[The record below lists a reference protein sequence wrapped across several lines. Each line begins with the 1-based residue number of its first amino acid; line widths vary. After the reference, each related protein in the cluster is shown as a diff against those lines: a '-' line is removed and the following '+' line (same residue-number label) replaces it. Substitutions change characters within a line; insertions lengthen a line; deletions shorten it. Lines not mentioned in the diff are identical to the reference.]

1 MGLLD
6 KQHTS
11 EMNNLTK
18 RRSGI
23 VLLAFILAFVV
34 LICTVGDLQF
44 VKHEEISEATSV
56 KHTRTLKIQGFRGK
70 ILDVNGIP
78 LAQDEVSYNLEF
90 YREYNLKSEREQY
103 TNAIIFAIELAQKYN
118 REIDTTFAITK
129 NDAGE
134 YYFYWGNVSKEVSK
148 KREDKWRSDFY
159 FADSKGLKMSP
170 YEMYL
175 EMRERYV
182 IPEDMDDEKAFKVLG
197 IWQDSIQSYWSS
209 KSITILTNIS
219 LELATAIESYSYELT
234 GFNVTEKSKRVYPQG
249 MVGSHI
255 VGYLGR
261 ITAENR
267 DYYDERNYDIESL
280 VGVSGI
286 ESVMEAELTGSSG
299 ERSGQRVVEV
309 TSGGRI
315 IKELSYDEPRSGNN
329 VYLTIDNNLQRVA
342 EEALRK
348 NIAEIKVRQLNEYN
362 DPKNTDRYIKLV
374 EERGGKEIQFAQ
386 VGAVVVMDVTNG
398 NVRALVSEPNYD
410 PNMFS
415 QGISQKDLDA
425 IINDEAKPLFNKAIS
440 SSDTPGSIFKLGM
453 SLAGLEEGAITPTET
468 IEDLGE
474 YKKYVSGSEK
484 GPMCG
489 WYRDNH
495 ETHGHINV
503 ISAINYSCN
512 YFYYELADRLGIE
525 KIKKWATNLGL
536 LDKTNIELTGEKI
549 GIVGDQKTLY
559 DSSRDIN
566 DQDTSLPYLV
576 AKQLVTIL
584 KECAAASG
592 KNLSDDEI
600 NRIMYRC
607 FEMVGKSR
615 TEIFDE
621 VQSMLVNEYGMSKT
635 KVRDD
640 TRYKLYSSIVQIT
653 WTNTTTIQTGI
664 GQSITTVTPIA
675 VARYISALVNGG
687 YVYDAH
693 IVDKVTSPTGE
704 LVYEQQPTLVR
715 KLDIQQEN
723 LDVIKRGMRDMVNE
737 SEDRYSSTARNYF
750 DEFKYKEQLG
760 GKTGTAQVSQ
770 INLEDN
776 AWFVAFAPYEKP
788 EIAIVVYIPNGRSG
802 SMASSTVKEIAE
814 YYLDLKYAVEDDA
827 LPEDNSVIY

>member
-1 MGLLD
+1 MGLLNRENN
-6 KQHTS
+6 S
-11 EMNNLTK
+11 ESNITK
-18 RRSGI
+18 RRSSI
-23 VLLAFILAFVV
+23 VLLAFIVAFII
-34 LICTVGDLQF
+34 LICSVADLQF
-44 VKHEEISEATSV
+44 IKQEKFAEVASV
-56 KHTRTLKIQGFRGK
+56 KHTRTLKIQGSRGK

-78 LAQDEVSYNLEF
+78 LAQDEISYNLEF

-103 TNAIIFAIELAQKYN
+103 TNSIIFAIDLAKKYN
-118 REIDTTFAITK
+118 RDILTTFAITK
-129 NDAGE
+129 NDMGE
-134 YYFYWGNVSKEVSK
+134 FFFDWGNVGEETAQ
-148 KREDKWRSDFY
+148 KRETKWRSDFY
-159 FADSKGLKMSP
+159 FSDSKGLKMSP
-170 YEMYL
+170 YEMYM

-182 IPEDMDDEKAFKVLG
+182 IPEDMSDEMAFKVLG
-197 IWQDSIQSYWSS
+197 VWQDSIQSYWSS
-209 KSITILTNIS
+209 KSITVLSNIS
-219 LELATAIESYSYELT
+219 LELATAIESYSYELN
-234 GFNVTEKSKRVYPQG
+234 GFNVTEKTMRVYPQG
-249 MVGSHI
+249 MVGSHV

-267 DYYDERNYDIESL
+267 KYYDDNKYDIESL

-299 ERSGQRVVEV
+299 ERIGQRVVEV

-315 IKELSYDEPRSGNN
+315 LSEISYDEPQSGNN

-348 NIAEIKVRQLNEYN
+348 NIAEIKGRQLSEYN
-362 DPKNTDRYIKLV
+362 DPKNTQRYLNLV
-374 EERGGKEIQFAQ
+374 AERGGKEIKFAQ
-386 VGAVVVMDVTNG
+386 VGAAVVMDVTNG
-398 NVRALVSEPNYD
+398 DVLALVSEPNYD
-410 PNMFS
+410 PNLFS
-415 QGISQKDLDA
+415 QGISQADLDS
-425 IINDEAKPLFNKAIS
+425 IINDDAKPLFNKAIS

-453 SLAGLEEGAITPTET
+453 SLAGLEEGAITANET

-474 YKKYVSGSEK
+474 YKKYVSGTEK

-489 WYRDNH
+489 WYRDNY

-503 ISAINYSCN
+503 VSAINYSCN

-536 LDKTNIELTGEKI
+536 LDKTNIELTGESV

-559 DSSRDIN
+559 DNTRDIN

-576 AKQLVTIL
+576 SKQVKTIIE
-584 KECAAASG
+584 ECAAASG
-592 KNLSDDEI
+592 VNLTEDEI
-600 NRIMYRC
+600 SKLILRC
-607 FEMVGKSR
+607 FEMVGKTR
-615 TEIFDE
+615 NEIFDE
-621 VQSMLVNEYGMSKT
+621 VQMMLVDEYGMSRS

-640 TRYKLYSSIVQIT
+640 TRYKIYSSIVQIT

-675 VARYISALVNGG
+675 VARYIAALVNGG
-687 YVYDAH
+687 NVYDAH

-715 KLDIQQEN
+715 KLDIKPEN

-814 YYLDLKYAVEDDA
+814 YYLDLKYAVEDDS
-827 LPEDNSVIY
+827 LPNDNSLIY

>member
-1 MGLLD
+1 MLIR
-6 KQHTS
+6 KENEFNS
-11 EMNNLTK
+11 NSTK
-18 RRSGI
+18 HRSFF
-23 VLLAFILAFVV
+23 VLLVFVVAFII
-34 LICTVGDLQF
+34 LICSLIDLQF
-44 VKHEEISEATSV
+44 IRRDKIAAATSI
-56 KHTRTLKIQGFRGK
+56 KHTRTLKIEGTRGK
-70 ILDVNGIP
+70 ILDTNGIP

-90 YREYNLKSEREQY
+90 YREYNLKSERELY
-103 TNAIIFAIELAQKYN
+103 TQSIIFAIELINKYG
-118 REIDTTFAITK
+118 RDVQTTFAISK

-134 YYFYWGNVSKEVSK
+134 YCFDWGNVSAETAQ
-148 KREDKWRSDFY
+148 KRENTWRSDFY
-159 FADSKGLKMSP
+159 FADSKGKKMEP
-170 YEMYL
+170 KEMYL

-182 IPEDMDDEKAFKVLG
+182 IPQDMSDEMAFKVLG
-197 IWQDSIQSYWSS
+197 IWQDSIQSYWAS
-209 KSITILTNIS
+209 KSITILKNIS
-219 LELATAIESYSYELT
+219 LELVTAIESYSYELV
-234 GFNVTEKSKRVYPQG
+234 GFNITEKSLRVYPQG
-249 MVGSHI
+249 TVGSHI

-267 DYYDERNYDIESL
+267 AYYDSLKYDIESL

-315 IKELSYDEPRSGNN
+315 LSEISYNSPQNGNN

-348 NIAEIKVRQLNEYN
+348 NIEEIRQRQLEEYN
-362 DPKNTDRYIKLV
+362 KNTQRYIKLV
-374 EERGGKEIQFAQ
+374 EERGGKEIQFAT
-386 VGAVVVMDVTNG
+386 VGAVVVMDVTDG
-398 NVRALVSEPNYD
+398 DVLALVSEPNYD
-410 PNMFS
+410 PNLFS

-425 IINDEAKPLFNKAIS
+425 IINNEAKPLFNKAIS

-453 SLAGLEEGAITPTET
+453 SLAGLEEGAITASET
-468 IEDLGE
+468 IQDLGE
-474 YKKYVSGSEK
+474 YKKYVSGTEK

-489 WYRDNH
+489 WYKDNH

-525 KIKKWATNLGL
+525 KIKKWADNLGL
-536 LDKTNIELTGEKI
+536 LDRTNIELTGENI

-576 AKQLVTIL
+576 SKQLGTIIT
-584 KECAAASG
+584 ECATYSG
-592 KNLSDDEI
+592 KTLSAENIDLI
-600 NRIMYRC
+600 TKRC

-615 TEIFDE
+615 TEIFSL
-621 VQSMLVNEYGMSKT
+621 VQSMLVDEYGLSNA

-640 TRYKLYSSIVQIT
+640 TRYKIYSSIVQIT

-693 IVDKVTSPTGE
+693 IVDKVTSSNGE
-704 LVYEQQPTLVR
+704 LVYEQNPTLVR
-715 KLDIQQEN
+715 KLDVAQEN
-723 LDVIKRGMRDMVNE
+723 LAVIKQGMRDMVNE
-737 SEDRYSSTARNYF
+737 SEDRYSSTARKYF

-776 AWFVAFAPYEKP
+776 AWFVAFAPFEKP

-814 YYLDLKYAVEDDA
+814 YYLDLKYSVEDDG
-827 LPEDNSVIY
+827 LPGDNTIVY

>member
-1 MGLLD
+1 MGLLNREN
-6 KQHTS
+6 TTG
-11 EMNNLTK
+11 MNMTK
-18 RRSGI
+18 RRSSV
-23 VLLAFILAFVV
+23 VLMAFILAFIILVFA
-34 LICTVGDLQF
+34 VGDLQF
-44 VKHEEISEATSV
+44 IKQEKISEATSV
-56 KHTRTLKIQGFRGK
+56 KHTRTLKIQGSRGK

-78 LAQDEVSYNLEF
+78 LAQDEISYNLEF

-103 TNAIIFAIELAQKYN
+103 TNAIIFAIELAKKYG
-118 REIDTTFAITK
+118 RDIETTFAITK
-129 NDAGE
+129 NNMGE
-134 YYFYWGNVSKEVSK
+134 FFFCWGNVSEEIAQ
-148 KREDKWRSDFY
+148 KREKTWRSDFY

-170 YEMYL
+170 YEIYI

-182 IPEDMDDEKAFKVLG
+182 IPEDMSDEMAFKVLG
-197 IWQDSIQSYWSS
+197 IWQDSIQSYWAS
-209 KSITILTNIS
+209 KSITVLTNIS

-234 GFNVTEKSKRVYPQG
+234 GFNVTEKTKRVYPQG

-261 ITAENR
+261 ITSENR
-267 DYYDERNYDIESL
+267 AYYDEHNYDIESL

-286 ESVMEAELTGSSG
+286 ESVMEAELTGSNG

-315 IKELSYDEPRSGNN
+315 LNELSYDAPQSGNN

-348 NIAEIKVRQLNEYN
+348 NIAEIKVRQLEEYN
-362 DPKNTDRYIKLV
+362 NPKNTQRYLNLV
-374 EERGGKEIQFAQ
+374 AERGGKEIKFAQ
-386 VGAVVVMDVTNG
+386 VGAAVVMDVTNG
-398 NVRALVSEPNYD
+398 DVLALVSEPNYD
-410 PNMFS
+410 PNLFS
-415 QGISQKDLDA
+415 QGISQEDLDA

-453 SLAGLEEGAITPTET
+453 SLAGLEEGVITATET

-474 YKKYVSGSEK
+474 YKKYVSGTEK

-536 LDKTNIELTGEKI
+536 LDKTNIELTGEKV

-559 DSSRDIN
+559 DHTRDIN

-576 AKQLVTIL
+576 SKQIVTIL
-584 KECAAASG
+584 KECAFASG
-592 KNLSDDEI
+592 KQLTEQQI
-600 NRIMYRC
+600 NDIMLRC
-607 FEMVGKSR
+607 FEMVGKTR
-615 TEIFDE
+615 TEIFDG
-621 VQSMLVNEYGMSKT
+621 VQKMLVDEYSMSKA

-640 TRYKLYSSIVQIT
+640 TRYKIYSSIVQIT

-693 IVDKVTSPTGE
+693 IVDKVTSPMGE

-715 KLDIQQEN
+715 KLDIKQEN

-814 YYLDLKYAVEDDA
+814 YYLDLKYTVENDSLPDDS
-827 LPEDNSVIY
+827 SVIY

>member
-1 MGLLD
+1 MGLIN
-6 KQHTS
+6 KEQSTEKTS
-11 EMNNLTK
+11 TK
-18 RRSGI
+18 HRSSFVLMVFI
-23 VLLAFILAFVV
+23 VAFIILVCS
-34 LICTVGDLQF
+34 LIDLQF
-44 VKHEEISEATSV
+44 IKRNQILDVTSV
-56 KHTRTLKIQGFRGK
+56 KHTRTLKIQGTRGK
-70 ILDVNGIP
+70 ILDKNGIP

-103 TNAIIFAIELAQKYN
+103 TNSIIFAIELINKYDRDVN
-118 REIDTTFAITK
+118 TTFAITK
-129 NDAGE
+129 NAEGE
-134 YYFYWGNVSKEVSK
+134 YVFNWGDVSDEVAQ
-148 KREDKWRSDFY
+148 KRESTWRSDFY
-159 FADSKGLKMSP
+159 FADSKGKKKNP
-170 YEMYL
+170 EQMYK

-182 IPEDMDDEKAFKVLG
+182 IPEDMSDEMAFKVLG
-197 IWQDSIQSYWSS
+197 IWQDSIQSYWAS
-209 KSITILTNIS
+209 KSITILKNIS
-219 LELATAIESYSYELT
+219 LELVMAIESYSYELT
-234 GFNVTEKSKRVYPQG
+234 GFNITEKSLRVYPQG
-249 MVGSHI
+249 TVASHV

-261 ITAENR
+261 ITADNR
-267 DYYDERNYDIESL
+267 AYYDERKYDIESL

-286 ESVMEAELTGSSG
+286 ESAMEAELTGSSG
-299 ERSGQRVVEV
+299 ERSGKRVVQV

-315 IKELSYDEPRSGNN
+315 IKELSYDAAKNGNN

-348 NIAEIKVRQLNEYN
+348 NIAEIKGRQMDEYN
-362 DPKNTDRYIKLV
+362 KKTSYYLNLV
-374 EERGGKEIQFAQ
+374 AERGGKEIQFAK

-398 NVRALVSEPNYD
+398 DVLALVSEPNYD
-410 PNMFS
+410 PNLFS
-415 QGISQKDLDA
+415 QGISQSDLDA
-425 IINDEAKPLFNKAIS
+425 IVNDDAKPLFNKAIS

-468 IEDLGE
+468 IYDQGE
-474 YKKYVSGSEK
+474 YKKYVSGTEK

-489 WYRDNH
+489 WYKDNH

-503 ISAINYSCN
+503 INAINYSCN

-525 KIKKWATNLGL
+525 KIKKWAKNLGL
-536 LDKTNIELTGEKI
+536 LDKTNIELTGESV
-549 GIVGDQKTLY
+549 GIVGDQKTIY
-559 DSSRDIN
+559 DNQRDIN
-566 DQDTSLPYLV
+566 NQDTSLPYLV
-576 AKQLVTIL
+576 SKQLRSIL
-584 KECAAASG
+584 LECANYSN
-592 KNLSDDEI
+592 KTLSETDI
-600 NRIMYRC
+600 TNITKRC

-615 TEIFDE
+615 TEIFDLTIA
-621 VQSMLVNEYGMSKT
+621 MLVNEYGMSRN

-640 TRYKLYSSIVQIT
+640 TRYKIYSSIVQVT

-693 IVDKVTSPTGE
+693 IVDKVTSSTGE

-715 KLDIQQEN
+715 KLEVKQEN
-723 LDVIKRGMRDMVNE
+723 LSVIKQGMRDMVNE
-737 SEDRYSSTARNYF
+737 SEDRYSSTARKYF
-750 DEFKYKEQLG
+750 DEFKYKAQLG

-814 YYLDLKYAVEDDA
+814 YYLDRKYSVENNV
-827 LPEDNSVIY
+827 LPGDNTVVY

>member
-1 MGLLD
+1 MALV
-6 KQHTS
+6 KK
-11 EMNNLTK
+11 ENEVNNSSTK
-18 RRSGI
+18 HRSFF
-23 VLLAFILAFVV
+23 VLVVFVLAFVV
-34 LICTVGDLQF
+34 LICSLIDLQF
-44 VKHEEISEATSV
+44 IRREKIAAATSI
-56 KHTRTLKIQGFRGK
+56 KHTRTLKIEGTRGK
-70 ILDVNGIP
+70 ILDINGIP
-78 LAQDEVSYNLEF
+78 LAQDEISYNLEF

-103 TNAIIFAIELAQKYN
+103 TNSIIFAIELINKYG
-118 REIDTTFAITK
+118 RDIDTTFAISK
-129 NDAGE
+129 NAEGA
-134 YYFYWGNVSKEVSK
+134 YYFDWGNVSAETAE
-148 KREDKWRSDFY
+148 KRENTWRSDFY
-159 FADSKGLKMSP
+159 FADSKGKKMSP
-170 YEMYL
+170 QEMYF

-182 IPEDMDDEKAFKVLG
+182 IPEDMTDEMAFKVLG
-197 IWQDSIQSYWSS
+197 VWQDSIQSYWAS
-209 KSITILTNIS
+209 KSITLLKNIG
-219 LELATAIESYSYELT
+219 LELATAIESYSYELV
-234 GFNVTEKSKRVYPQG
+234 GFNITEKSMRVYPQG
-249 MVGSHI
+249 TVGSHI

-267 DYYDERNYDIESL
+267 EYYDSLKYNIESL

-315 IKELSYDEPRSGNN
+315 LSEISYNAPKSGNN

-342 EEALRK
+342 EEALRR
-348 NIAEIKVRQLNEYN
+348 NIAEIKQRQLEEYN
-362 DPKNTDRYIKLV
+362 NPKNTQRYLRLV
-374 EERGGKEIQFAQ
+374 EERGGKPIRFAS
-386 VGAVVVMDVTNG
+386 VGAVVVMDVTDG
-398 NVRALVSEPNYD
+398 DVLALVSEPNYD
-410 PNMFS
+410 PNLFS
-415 QGISQKDLDA
+415 QGISQADLEA
-425 IINDEAKPLFNKAIS
+425 IVNNEAKPLFNKAIS

-453 SLAGLEEGAITPTET
+453 SLAGLEEGAITATET
-468 IEDLGE
+468 IQDLGE

-489 WYRDNH
+489 WYKDNH

-503 ISAINYSCN
+503 INAINYSCN

-525 KIKKWATNLGL
+525 KIKKWASNLGL
-536 LDKTNIELTGEKI
+536 LDKTNIELTGESV

-559 DSSRDIN
+559 DNTRDIN

-576 AKQLVTIL
+576 SKQLVSIVE
-584 KECAAASG
+584 ECASYSG
-592 KNLSDDEI
+592 KTLSPENI
-600 NRIMYRC
+600 ELITKRC

-615 TEIFDE
+615 TEIFE
-621 VQSMLVNEYGMSKT
+621 LVQNMLVDEYALSRS

-640 TRYKLYSSIVQIT
+640 TRYKIYSSIVQIT

-693 IVDKVTSPTGE
+693 IVDKVTSSNGE
-704 LVYEQQPTLVR
+704 LVYEQNPTLVR
-715 KLDIQQEN
+715 KLDVDQEN
-723 LDVIKRGMRDMVNE
+723 LSVIKKGMRDMVNE
-737 SEDRYSSTARNYF
+737 SEDRYSSTARKYF

-814 YYLDLKYAVEDDA
+814 YYLDLKYSVEDDS
-827 LPEDNSVIY
+827 LPSDNTVVY

>member
-1 MGLLD
+1 MGLLNREN
-6 KQHTS
+6 TS
-11 EMNNLTK
+11 EINTTK
-18 RRSGI
+18 RRSSF
-23 VLLAFILAFVV
+23 VLMAFIVAFII
-34 LICTVGDLQF
+34 LICSVADLQF
-44 VKHEEISEATSV
+44 IKKEEFSEVSSV
-56 KHTRTLKIQGFRGK
+56 MHTRTLKIQGFRGK
-70 ILDVNGIP
+70 ILDVNGNP
-78 LAQDEVSYNLEF
+78 LAQDEISYNLEF
-90 YREYNLKSEREQY
+90 YREYNLKSEREKY
-103 TNAIIFAIELAQKYN
+103 TKSIIFAIELAKKYGK
-118 REIDTTFAITK
+118 EIATTFAITK
-129 NDAGE
+129 NNMGV
-134 YYFYWGNVSKEVSK
+134 FSFSWGNVSEDVAQ
-148 KREDKWRSDFY
+148 KRESKWRSDFY
-159 FADSKGLKMSP
+159 FSDNKGLKMSP
-170 YEMYL
+170 YEMYM

-182 IPEDMDDEKAFKVLG
+182 IPEDMDDFTAFKVLG

-209 KSITILTNIS
+209 KSITVLSDIS
-219 LELATAIESYSYELT
+219 LELATAIESFSYELI
-234 GFNVTEKSKRVYPQG
+234 GFNVTEKTKRVYPQG

-261 ITAENR
+261 ITADNR
-267 DYYDERNYDIESL
+267 AYYDEHKYDIDSL

-286 ESVMEAELTGSSG
+286 ERVMEAELTGSSG
-299 ERSGQRVVEV
+299 ERMGQRVVEV

-315 IKELSYDEPRSGNN
+315 LNQLSYDEPQSGNN

-348 NIAEIKVRQLNEYN
+348 NIAEIKERQLNEYN
-362 DPKNTDRYIKLV
+362 DPRNTQRYINLV
-374 EERGGKEIQFAQ
+374 AERGGKEIKFAQ
-386 VGAVVVMDVTNG
+386 VGAAVVMDVTNG
-398 NVRALVSEPNYD
+398 DVLALVSEPNYD
-410 PNMFS
+410 PNLFS
-415 QGISQKDLDA
+415 QGISQTDLDA

-468 IEDLGE
+468 IQDLGE
-474 YKKYVSGSEK
+474 YKKYVSGTEK

-503 ISAINYSCN
+503 VSAINYSCN

-536 LDKTNIELTGEKI
+536 LDKTNIELTGENV

-559 DSSRDIN
+559 DNTRDIN

-576 AKQLVTIL
+576 SKQVKTIL
-584 KECAAASG
+584 EECASSSG
-592 KNLSDDEI
+592 KSFTEEEVNKLI
-600 NRIMYRC
+600 LRC
-607 FEMVGKSR
+607 FEMVGKTR
-615 TEIFDE
+615 NEIFEQVQTILVDE
-621 VQSMLVNEYGMSKT
+621 CGMSRS

-640 TRYKLYSSIVQIT
+640 TRYKIYSSIVQIT

-693 IVDKVTSPTGE
+693 IVNKVTSPTGE

-715 KLDIQQEN
+715 KLDIKQEN

-814 YYLDLKYAVEDDA
+814 YYLDLKYAVEDDS
-827 LPEDNSVIY
+827 LPADNSIIY

>member
-6 KQHTS
+6 NEKTS
-11 EMNNLTK
+11 EMNVTK

-23 VLLAFILAFVV
+23 VLLAFIVAFVV
-34 LICTVGDLQF
+34 LVCAIADLQF
-44 VKHEEISEATSV
+44 IKKEKIKQSASV
-56 KHTRTLKIQGFRGK
+56 KHTRTLKIQGSRGK

-78 LAQDEVSYNLEF
+78 LAQDEISYNLEF

-103 TNAIIFAIELAQKYN
+103 TKSIIFAIELAKKYG
-118 REIDTTFAITK
+118 RDIATTFSITK
-129 NDAGE
+129 DENGE
-134 YYFYWGNVSKEVSK
+134 YFFYWGNVSEEVAN
-148 KREDKWRSDFY
+148 KRENKWRSDFY
-159 FADSKGLKMSP
+159 FSDTKGMKMTP
-170 YEMYL
+170 YEMYKV
-175 EMRERYV
+175 MRERYV
-182 IPEDMDDEKAFKVLG
+182 VPEEMSDEMAFKVLG
-197 IWQDSIQSYWSS
+197 VWQDSIQSYWAS
-209 KSITILTNIS
+209 KAITVLSNIS
-219 LELATAIESYSYELT
+219 LELATAIESYSYELN
-234 GFNVTEKSKRVYPQG
+234 GFNVTEQTMRVYPQG
-249 MVGSHI
+249 TVGSHV

-267 DYYDERNYDIESL
+267 EYYDDNNYDIESL

-286 ESVMEAELTGSSG
+286 ESVMEAELTGASG
-299 ERSGQRVVEV
+299 DRIGQRIVEV

-315 IKELSYDEPRSGNN
+315 LSEISYDEPQSGNN

-362 DPKNTDRYIKLV
+362 DPRNTKKYLQLV
-374 EERGGKEIQFAQ
+374 AERGGKEIKFAQ
-386 VGAVVVMDVTNG
+386 VGASVVMDVTNG
-398 NVRALVSEPNYD
+398 DVLALVSEPNYN
-410 PNMFS
+410 PNLFS
-415 QGISQKDLDA
+415 QGISQSDLDA

-453 SLAGLEEGAITPTET
+453 SLAGLEEGAITATET
-468 IEDLGE
+468 IQDLGE
-474 YKKYVSGSEK
+474 YKKYVSGTEK

-503 ISAINYSCN
+503 VSAINYSCN

-536 LDKTNIELTGEKI
+536 LDKTNIELTGESV

-559 DSSRDIN
+559 DNSRKIN

-576 AKQLVTIL
+576 SKQVRTIL
-584 KECAAASG
+584 VECAASSG
-592 KNLSDDEI
+592 ITLSEEEVDKI
-600 NRIMYRC
+600 ILRC

-615 TEIFDE
+615 TEIFE
-621 VQSMLVNEYGMSKT
+621 LIQGMLVDEYGMSRS

-640 TRYKLYSSIVQIT
+640 TRYKIYSSIVQIT

-693 IVDKVTSPTGE
+693 IVNKVTSPTGE

-715 KLDIQQEN
+715 KLDVKQEN
-723 LDVIKRGMRDMVNE
+723 LDVIKQGMRDMVNE

-802 SMASSTVKEIAE
+802 SMASTTVKEIAE
-814 YYLDLKYAVEDDA
+814 YYLDLKYAVEDDS
-827 LPEDNSVIY
+827 LPADNTVIF

>member
-1 MGLLD
+1 MGLLNREN
-6 KQHTS
+6 TS
-11 EMNNLTK
+11 EVNTTK
-18 RRSGI
+18 RRSSI
-23 VLLAFILAFVV
+23 VLMAFIVAFVI
-34 LICTVGDLQF
+34 LICSVADLQF
-44 VKHEEISEATSV
+44 IKKEELSEVSSV
-56 KHTRTLKIQGFRGK
+56 MHTRTLKIQGFRGK
-70 ILDVNGIP
+70 ILDVNGNP
-78 LAQDEVSYNLEF
+78 LAQDEISYNLEF
-90 YREYNLKSEREQY
+90 YREYNLKSEREKY
-103 TNAIIFAIELAQKYN
+103 TNSIVFAIQLAKNYGK
-118 REIDTTFAITK
+118 EIATTFAITK
-129 NDAGE
+129 NNMGVFSFD
-134 YYFYWGNVSKEVSK
+134 WGNVSDEVAQ
-148 KREDKWRSDFY
+148 KRESKWRSDFY
-159 FADSKGLKMSP
+159 FSDSKGLKMSP
-170 YEMYL
+170 YEMYI

-182 IPEDMDDEKAFKVLG
+182 IPEDMDDLTAFKVLG

-209 KSITILTNIS
+209 KSITVLNDIS

-234 GFNVTEKSKRVYPQG
+234 GFNVTEKTKRVYPQG

-261 ITAENR
+261 ITADNR
-267 DYYDERNYDIESL
+267 AYYDEHNYDIDSL

-286 ESVMEAELTGSSG
+286 ERVMEAELTGSSG
-299 ERSGQRVVEV
+299 ERVGQRVVEV

-315 IKELSYDEPRSGNN
+315 LNELSYDEPQSGNN

-348 NIAEIKVRQLNEYN
+348 NIAEIKERQLNEYN
-362 DPKNTDRYIKLV
+362 DPKNTQRYIELV
-374 EERGGKEIQFAQ
+374 AERGGKEIKFAQ
-386 VGAVVVMDVTNG
+386 VGAAVVMDVTNG
-398 NVRALVSEPNYD
+398 DVLALVSEPNYD
-410 PNMFS
+410 PNLFS
-415 QGISQKDLDA
+415 QGISQEDLDA

-453 SLAGLEEGAITPTET
+453 SLAGLEEGAITATET

-474 YKKYVSGSEK
+474 YKKYVSGTEK

-503 ISAINYSCN
+503 VSAINYSCN

-536 LDKTNIELTGEKI
+536 LDKTNIELTGENV

-559 DSSRDIN
+559 DNTRDIN

-576 AKQLVTIL
+576 SKQVKTIL
-584 KECAAASG
+584 EECASASG
-592 KNLSDDEI
+592 KSFTEEEVNKLI
-600 NRIMYRC
+600 LRC
-607 FEMVGKSR
+607 FEMVGKTR
-615 TEIFDE
+615 NEIFE
-621 VQSMLVNEYGMSKT
+621 QVQTMLVDEYGFSRS

-640 TRYKLYSSIVQIT
+640 TRYKIYSSIVQIT

-715 KLDIQQEN
+715 KLDIKQEN

-814 YYLDLKYAVEDDA
+814 YYLDLKYAVEDDS
-827 LPEDNSVIY
+827 LPVDNSVIY

>member
-1 MGLLD
+1 MGLLNR
-6 KQHTS
+6 
-11 EMNNLTK
+11 ENNVESNTTK
-18 RRSGI
+18 RRSNI
-23 VLLAFILAFVV
+23 VLLAFIVAFVV
-34 LICTVGDLQF
+34 LICSVADLQF
-44 VKHEEISEATSV
+44 IKQEKFAEETSV
-56 KHTRTLKIQGFRGK
+56 KHTRTLKIQGSRGK

-78 LAQDEVSYNLEF
+78 LAQDETSYNLEF

-103 TNAIIFAIELAQKYN
+103 TNSIIFAIELAKKYD
-118 REIDTTFAITK
+118 REIETTFAITK
-129 NDAGE
+129 NNLGQFF
-134 YYFYWGNVSKEVSK
+134 FYWGNVSEETAQ
-148 KREDKWRSDFY
+148 KRESKWRSDFY
-159 FADSKGLKMSP
+159 FSDSKGLKMSP
-170 YEMYL
+170 YEMYI

-182 IPEDMDDEKAFKVLG
+182 IPEDMSDEMAFKVLG
-197 IWQDSIQSYWSS
+197 VWQDSIQSYWAS
-209 KSITILTNIS
+209 KSITVLTNIS
-219 LELATAIESYSYELT
+219 LELATAIESYSYELN
-234 GFNVTEKSKRVYPQG
+234 GFNVTQKTMRVYPQG
-249 MVGSHI
+249 MVGSHV

-267 DYYDERNYDIESL
+267 KYYDDNKYDIESL

-286 ESVMEAELTGSSG
+286 ESVMEAELTGASG
-299 ERSGQRVVEV
+299 ERIGQRVVEV

-315 IKELSYDEPRSGNN
+315 LNEISYTEPQSGNN

-348 NIAEIKVRQLNEYN
+348 NIAEIKVRQLSEYN
-362 DPKNTDRYIKLV
+362 DPRNTQRYINLV
-374 EERGGKEIQFAQ
+374 AERGGKEIKFAQ
-386 VGAVVVMDVTNG
+386 VGAAVVMDVTNG
-398 NVRALVSEPNYD
+398 DVLALVSEPNYD
-410 PNMFS
+410 PNLFS

-474 YKKYVSGSEK
+474 YKKYVSGTEK

-489 WYRDNH
+489 WYRDNY

-536 LDKTNIELTGEKI
+536 LDKTNIELTGESV

-559 DSSRDIN
+559 DNTRDVN

-576 AKQLVTIL
+576 SKQVKTIIE
-584 KECAAASG
+584 ECASASG
-592 KNLSDDEI
+592 VTLSEEEI
-600 NRIMYRC
+600 NKLVLRC
-607 FEMVGKSR
+607 FEMVGKNR
-615 TEIFDE
+615 NEIFDG
-621 VQSMLVNEYGMSKT
+621 VQSMLVDEYGMSRS

-640 TRYKLYSSIVQIT
+640 TRYKIYSSIVQIT

-715 KLDIQQEN
+715 KLDIKPEN

-814 YYLDLKYAVEDDA
+814 YYLDLKYAVEDDS
-827 LPEDNSVIY
+827 LPVDNSVIY